1 MKKILLPLILL
12 SFLFSFV
19 PAKHAFAEMTC
30 QEQCKG
36 TMQVGSDGQRNIV
49 GESYK
54 CCIDS
59 CNNKETEFG
68 LCVGIDNPLGDQKDV
83 KDILA
88 SILKVIVEIVLPV
101 VVVMVIYSGF
111 LYVLARGNAE
121 AIEKAHKTLTWT
133 LIGAAI
139 LLGAQLIANVLIDTV
154 SSIATDSGYNT
165 TNSSTTAGGTTTSG
179 TTTGT
184 GGTTTSGTTTGSTT
198 TSGTTTG
205 GGTGTNPIPSYVKN
219 LKFTMVSETSTTST
233 GTFSYDVDTEFTPDA
248 GKLELFCYGKG
259 SSYTLDPV
267 DPIAVLIDK
276 KLKTGSHTTPSYT
289 IKGAGDHACYVN
301 YYLSNDYKS
310 SNVAAV
316 KIPSGT
322 NGTTASIKNLTF
334 AMTKE
339 DATTSTGTFSYDVDG
354 DFTPDP
360 GSLVLGCFDS
370 SKNSSLQ
377 ATLPDQS
384 FSNGKSYKT
393 ASAYTIKGAGT
404 HDCKIG
410 YQIKGNPKISNS
422 ISVKVPSNSYKKS
435 YTVSGSIV
443 DATPSQL
450 TYLMSVS
457 AGVDGAGIT
466 CKENKT
472 GSTTYTGNWE
482 TEKTIKG
489 MSKGFTDQMIVTDV
503 SPSDLEY
510 NITYDCAIEY
520 TVDDPNQNGYYMSK
534 SFSLKIDPPAI
545 KDPIGGKSTFD
556 LDNSKLTVTV
566 KGVDIANNSI
576 SYTVGMTDPSKT
588 DFNDIENVGMTCVNK
603 KDASKF
609 IRDNFSYTLTKNS
622 GNSITSKFTSGPAL
636 KSGESYVC
644 DLDFTLKGISQY
656 YSTWAFDLK
665 INGNNSTQTYY

>member
-1 MKKILLPLILL
+1 MKKIFLPLILL
-12 SFLFSFV
+12 SFLFSFI

-36 TMQVGSDGQRNIV
+36 LMQIDSSGARTIA

-54 CCIDS
+54 CCIES
-59 CNNKETEFG
+59 CGNKATDFG

-165 TNSSTTAGGTTTSG
+165 TNS
-179 TTTGT
+179 TTTGAGTTT
-184 GGTTTSGTTTGSTT
+184 GGTTTN
-198 TSGTTTG
+198 GTTTG
-205 GGTGTNPIPSYVKN
+205 GTTTGGTTTGGTNTGGSTGNNTIPSYVKN
-219 LKFTMVSETSTTST
+219 LKFTMTSETSTSATGLFSYEVDTEFTPDPKTFELYCSGSGTSLTFDSILPDQKYTVGAHTVNGTINGAGSNVCKLSYDLNKNTYFSNIPTITIPSSSKSIPVAIKNLAFTVIKEDATSST
-233 GTFSYDVDTEFTPDA
+233 GTFSYDVDA
-248 GKLELFCYGKG
+248 
-259 SSYTLDPV
+259 
-267 DPIAVLIDK
+267 
-276 KLKTGSHTTPSYT
+276 
-289 IKGAGDHACYVN
+289 
-301 YYLSNDYKS
+301 
-310 SNVAAV
+310 
-316 KIPSGT
+316 
-322 NGTTASIKNLTF
+322 
-334 AMTKE
+334 
-339 DATTSTGTFSYDVDG
+339 
-354 DFTPDP
+354 DFTPDS
-360 GSLVLGCFDS
+360 GTLVLGCFDS
-370 SKNSSLQ
+370 SKNSSLT
-377 ATLPDQS
+377 ATLPDGTYVG
-384 FSNGKSYKT
+384 GKSYKT
-393 ASAYTIKGAGT
+393 ASAYTIKGSGT

-410 YQIKGNPKISNS
+410 YQIKSNPKISNS
-422 ISVKVPSNSYKKS
+422 LSVKVPSSSYKKS

-472 GSTTYTGNWE
+472 GATTYTGNWE

-489 MSKGFTDQMIVTDV
+489 MTKGFTDQMVVTDI

-556 LDNSKLTVTV
+556 LDNSKLTVSIT
-566 KGVDIANNSI
+566 GVDIANNSI

-588 DFNDIENVGMTCVNK
+588 DYTKIENVGMTCINK

-609 IRDNFSYTLTKNS
+609 IRDNFSYTLSKNS
-622 GNSITSKFTSGPAL
+622 GNKITSKFTSGSAL

-644 DLDFTLKGISQY
+644 DVDFTLKGISQF

-665 INGNNSTQTYY
+665 INANNSTQTYY